1 MKKRFFSSVAFFVF
15 LSLGVQAETSENLC
29 VNLKKEGICTPI
41 EFTAGLPK
49 DHYQSVLLA
58 VAPYIENDFSFYLR
72 YSHGPYRSGQL
83 PALDYEV
90 NFFSSVY
97 KSGEHGL
104 TKFVVFSSVTK
115 LRPFGIIIIKD
126 DGSLTELGVTFENY
140 YAILESGSEMF
151 ILYNERF
158 SKTVSSFKIY

>member
-1 MKKRFFSSVAFFVF
+1 MKKRFVKSVAVFVF
-15 LSLGVQAETSENLC
+15 LSFGAQADTPNNLC
-29 VNLKKEGICTPI
+29 DKLKEEGICTPI

-58 VAPYIENDFSFYLR
+58 VTPYIENDFSVYLR
-72 YSHGPYRSGQL
+72 DSHGPYRSGQL
-83 PALDYEV
+83 PAFDYEV

-97 KSGEHGL
+97 KSDEHGV
-104 TKFVVFSSVTK
+104 TKFVVVSSVTK

-126 DGSLTELGVTFENY
+126 DGSLNELEVTFENN

-151 ILYNERF
+151 IIYKERF
-158 SKTVSSFKIY
+158 SNTFSAFKIY

>member
-1 MKKRFFSSVAFFVF
+1 MKKRFFSSLVFFVF
-15 LSLGVQAETSENLC
+15 LSLNAQAETSDNLC
-29 VNLKKEGICTPI
+29 ANFKEEGICTPI
-41 EFTAGLPK
+41 EFANGLPK

-72 YSHGPYRSGQL
+72 YSHSPYRSGQL

-90 NFFSSVY
+90 NFFSFVY
-97 KSGEHGL
+97 KSDEHGL

-126 DGSLTELGVTFENY
+126 DGNLTELEVTFENY
-140 YAILESGSEMF
+140 YAIQESGGEMS
-151 ILYNERF
+151 IIYKERF
-158 SKTVSSFKIY
+158 SNTVSSFRIY